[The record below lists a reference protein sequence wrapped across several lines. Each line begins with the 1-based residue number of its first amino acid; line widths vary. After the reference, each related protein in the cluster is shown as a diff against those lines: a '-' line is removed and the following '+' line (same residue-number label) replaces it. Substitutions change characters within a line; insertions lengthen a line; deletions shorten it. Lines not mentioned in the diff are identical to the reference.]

1 MTCTPLTDR
10 QFLLLAALTGGPRPA
25 LDFDWDEVEVLRHWG
40 WVFGRERIELTGPGT
55 TK

>member
-25 LDFDWDEVEVLRHWG
+25 LDFDWDEVEVL
-40 WVFGRERIELTGPGT
+40 TGKAGEHPRS
-55 TK
+55 